1 MRVVLR
7 TRFLYGW
14 RTPDKDEKGE
24 MKQESVRERER
35 EMKKREESVSIHAI
49 HKSEQTANNE
59 KARYAHA
66 HTERGKISER
76 GNGL

>member
-1 MRVVLR
+1 
-7 TRFLYGW
+7 
-14 RTPDKDEKGE
+14 

-59 KARYAHA
+59 KARYVRTRTRREEKSASA
-66 HTERGKISER
+66 VTDYNLTKK
-76 GNGL
+76 

>member
-1 MRVVLR
+1 
-7 TRFLYGW
+7 
-14 RTPDKDEKGE
+14 